1 MTIVFLR
8 PICRST
14 QQDSIRWQATCILQ
28 GTASFGQ
35 DRHIWFC
42 IHCLLLFHTYN
53 LITERKIWPQIT
65 WRWRLT
71 KTSTGP
77 DRPTDLHS
85 IETIWWF
92 HEPERKKNW
101 RKHSLGPGIVGT
113 PKVSLRSAAR
123 CSSFAWKPQ
132 CFQAHGP
139 SKILETFRRL
149 PHIAMEIYGIW
160 PISGWFTYQGH
171 EIGTLAPHVAPA
183 LGVVFHAKLRTNQ
196 TAP

>member
-85 IETIWWF
+85 IEIIWWF

-113 PKVSLRSAAR
+113 PKVSLRSMQLPDAAHSR
-123 CSSFAWKPQ
+123 ESPNA
-132 CFQAHGP
+132 
-139 SKILETFRRL
+139 FRHMAFHQKYWR
-149 PHIAMEIYGIW
+149 H
-160 PISGWFTYQGH
+160 
-171 EIGTLAPHVAPA
+171 
-183 LGVVFHAKLRTNQ
+183 LGDFPT
-196 TAP
+196 